1 MTPLVLIP
9 GMMCDAR
16 QFGPQIDAMSGRR
29 TLILAPIDA
38 HETVQAL
45 AGEILANSPPD
56 FALAGL
62 SMGGIIAM
70 EILRQAPERVA
81 AIALLDTNPLAEHD
95 AVKARRLPQMAQVRA
110 GELDTVMREEMK
122 PNYLTD
128 GPNRAAILDLCMEMA
143 MNLGPDVFIRQ
154 SRALMNRPDQSES
167 LRNTDVPTLI
177 LCGEEDTLCPPARH
191 ELMHALVP
199 NSTLEVIK
207 NAGHLPT
214 LEQPEQT
221 TVALD
226 RWLEAI

>member
-1 MTPLVLIP
+1 MIPLVLIP

-29 TLILAPIDA
+29 TLVLAPIDA

-45 AGEILANSPPD
+45 AGEILTHSPPH
-56 FALAGL
+56 FALTGL
-62 SMGGIIAM
+62 SMGGIVAM
-70 EILRQAPERVA
+70 EILRQAPARVA

-95 AVKARRLPQMAQVRA
+95 AVKVRRIPQMAQVRS
-110 GELDTVMREEMK
+110 GGLNTVMREEMK
-122 PNYLTD
+122 PNYLTN
-128 GPNRAAILDLCMEMA
+128 GPRRVAILDLCMEMA
-143 MNLGPDVFIRQ
+143 VNLGPDVFIRQ
-154 SRALMNRPDQSES
+154 SRALMNRPDQSET
-167 LRNTDVPTLI
+167 LRNTNVPTLI

-191 ELMHALVP
+191 ALMHALVP
-199 NSTLEVIK
+199 NSTLEIIK

-221 TVALD
+221 TAALD